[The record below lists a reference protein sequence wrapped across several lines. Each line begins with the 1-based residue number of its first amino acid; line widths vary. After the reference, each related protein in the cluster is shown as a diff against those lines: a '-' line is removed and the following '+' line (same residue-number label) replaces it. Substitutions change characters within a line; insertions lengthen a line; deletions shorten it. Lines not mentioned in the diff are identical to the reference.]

1 MYQRILGAILLA
13 ICVGL
18 VAVAWGYQAPFSY
31 EPVGPRAYPLLLLV
45 LIMAGALYLLVKPT
59 SISLA
64 PPQPGHDE
72 DVPMDR
78 RMLIKVS
85 TCVGL
90 LVVYAALFENLGFV
104 LSTLLFGFFIAR
116 LYGARWW
123 QCAVISVVASIGLY
137 LLFDYVL
144 DVPLPLGVL
153 ELLEN

>member
-1 MYQRILGAILLA
+1 MYQRIFGAILLA

-18 VAVAWGYQAPFSY
+18 VVVAWGYQAPFSY

-45 LIMAGALYLLVKPT
+45 LIIAGALYLLFKPA

-64 PPQPGHDE
+64 PVPGHDE
-72 DVPMDR
+72 EVPLDR
-78 RMLIKVS
+78 PMLIKVCA
-85 TCVGL
+85 CVGL
-90 LVVYAALFENLGFV
+90 LLVYAALFERLGFV
-104 LSTLLFGFFIAR
+104 LSTTLFGFFIAR

-123 QCAVISVVASIGLY
+123 QCAVIGVVASIGLY
-137 LLFDYVL
+137 LLFDYAL